1 MFTRQ
6 RTIDWSAAMR
16 GLSAERR
23 PFAPGERAAAVRAQA
38 YAALAARTASS
49 RPLVVAGRYDRSA
62 IMRAAVACAR
72 ERRGVT
78 GEPWSL
84 CLSAALRGVWAT
96 ARAYRTAGAH

>member
-1 MFTRQ
+1 MSTTQ

-23 PFAPGERAAAVRAQA
+23 SFAPGERAAAIRAQA
-38 YAALAARTASS
+38 YAALAARTTSS
-49 RPLVVAGRYDRSA
+49 RPLLSAGRYDRRA
-62 IMRAAVACAR
+62 IMRAALVCAR
-72 ERRGVT
+72 ERCGVT

-84 CLSAALRGVWAT
+84 CLSAALRGVWST